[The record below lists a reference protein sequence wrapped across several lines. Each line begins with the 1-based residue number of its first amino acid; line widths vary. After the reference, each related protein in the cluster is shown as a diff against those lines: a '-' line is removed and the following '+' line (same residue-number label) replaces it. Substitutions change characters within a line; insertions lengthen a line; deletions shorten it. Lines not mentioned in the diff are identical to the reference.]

1 MDSVSHT
8 KVARILLGYVED
20 SCGVQFDHAAF
31 VYGNLKPDL
40 KGEYFK
46 KRHYPSVM
54 LEEVIERIKTFAA
67 KYQIGFENG
76 RELSVELGV
85 ICHYMTDFFCYP
97 HNDDIYNR
105 NLLAHYIYEKRIS
118 LRLGKKIDEEKFM
131 QWVNPITPPVTL
143 DALIKSIRDMHNEY
157 IKQTDKHCIKNDLI
171 CISRILALVV
181 MSMIK
186 ITFQSVDALKIM
198 KLPA

>member
-8 KVARILLGYVED
+8 KVARILLDYVEE

-46 KRHYPSVM
+46 KRHYPSIMFDEVM
-54 LEEVIERIKTFAA
+54 ERIKAFAA
-67 KYQIGFENG
+67 NYRIEQENG
-76 RELSVELGV
+76 RALSVELGV

-97 HNDDIYNR
+97 HNDDIYDH

-118 LRLGKKIDEEKFM
+118 LRIGKKINEEKFE
-131 QWVNPITPPVTL
+131 QWVSPVNPPLTL
-143 DALIKSIRDMHNEY
+143 DALLSCIRAMHDEY
-157 IKQTDKHCIKNDLI
+157 VQQTDKHCIKNDLVF
-171 CISRILALVV
+171 ISRILVMVV
-181 MSMIK
+181 MSIIH
-186 ITFQSVDALKIM
+186 ITFHAVTVPDAM
-198 KLPA
+198 RLPA